1 MFNKMTALIALLK
14 KIIQLRTWQ
23 IQYHRF
29 CSAAPRQSTKLF
41 G

>member
-14 KIIQLRTWQ
+14 KINQLHTWQ
-23 IQYHRF
+23 IQHYRF
-29 CSAAPRQSTKLF
+29 CSAAPRQSMKLF

>member
-23 IQYHRF
+23 IQHH
-29 CSAAPRQSTKLF
+29 
-41 G
+41 